1 MDPPNPPHVQ
11 FDTDTDQIEPLNH
24 DVEINGQDMENK
36 TSRSKFLIFSA
47 ILCCKSLGLVNY
59 ICDVTTDI
67 LNGYRYL
74 RNQQEWPKQLNNLDY
89 NYTRELCD
97 NWESYRHVKMGTL
110 TLSIV
115 FIPSAIAVLFLG
127 MF

>member
-1 MDPPNPPHVQ
+1 M
-11 FDTDTDQIEPLNH
+11 
-24 DVEINGQDMENK
+24 
-36 TSRSKFLIFSA
+36 
-47 ILCCKSLGLVNY
+47 NY

-74 RNQQEWPKQLNNLDY
+74 RNQQEWPKQINNLDY

-97 NWESYRHVKMGTL
+97 KWEDYRHVKMGTL
-110 TLSIV
+110 TLAIV

-127 MF
+127 MFKEILISKINIQNYFYVT

>member
-11 FDTDTDQIEPLNH
+11 FDTDTDQIEPLNP
-24 DVEINGQDMENK
+24 DEEINGQDMENK
-36 TSRSKFLIFSA
+36 TSRSKCLIFSA

-115 FIPSAIAVLFLG
+115 FIPS
-127 MF
+127 